1 MRSGITGA
9 GMQYLIDT
17 NILIYFINRLI
28 PVSEHTKVK
37 EILKT
42 SFNISV
48 MTKIELLGWHKLE
61 QSNIESLNKL
71 LSKASI
77 FKLIDEIED
86 QTILLKQRYNL
97 KTPDAIIAATAL
109 VNNFTL
115 ITRNHKDFKKIEGIK
130 IYNPFD
136 SSGET
141 DE

>member
-1 MRSGITGA
+1 
-9 GMQYLIDT
+9 MQYLIDT
-17 NILIYFINRLI
+17 NILIYFVNRLI
-28 PVSEHTKVK
+28 PASEHTKVK
-37 EILKT
+37 EILKA
-42 SFNISV
+42 SFNISI

-61 QSNIESLNKL
+61 QLNIESLNKL

-77 FKLIDEIED
+77 FKLIDEIEG
-86 QTILLKQRYNL
+86 QTILLKLRYNL

-115 ITRNHKDFKKIEGIK
+115 ITRDQKDFKRIEGIK
-130 IYNPFD
+130 IYNPFV